1 MEDGYVLVIGSAGID
16 IKGKPESTLEWGHT
30 NLGRVRTS
38 VSGVA
43 RNIAENLARLEVRT
57 VLISA
62 VGHDAAGSRVL
73 RKCKAS
79 GIDVAH
85 VRVMA
90 RAATASHTVMYQA
103 DGDLL
108 TAVADY
114 NIMQFIDSDFLLE
127 NEVLLAEAAM
137 VVIDATLSEAALA
150 TLFELAARHRVR
162 ISGDPTLPALA
173 GRFCEHLHE
182 MYMVSPNAAETT
194 ALCGLENPAH
204 DRETAI
210 DAARHLVMLGTEI
223 AVVTVGERGLAYA
236 DSSGGGFIPAINTRV
251 VDTSGA
257 GDAFSGAVIFGLLN
271 DVPVDEAMRL
281 GVTAASLTLQSK
293 HNVVPNLSQ
302 EMLYDELTI

>member
-16 IKGKPESTLEWGHT
+16 IKSTPHHSLEWGNT
-30 NLGRVRTS
+30 NLGRVRSS

-43 RNIAENLARLEVRT
+43 RNIAENLARLEVQT
-57 VLISA
+57 VLMSA
-62 VGHDAAGSRVL
+62 VAQDAAGRRVL

-79 GIDVAH
+79 GIDVSH
-85 VRVMA
+85 VRLIA
-90 RAATASHTVMYQA
+90 RAATASHTALYEA
-103 DGDLL
+103 DGELL

-114 NIMQFIDSDFLLE
+114 AIMQFIDSDYLLE
-127 NEVLLAEAAM
+127 NEHLLAEATM

-150 TLFELAARHRVR
+150 TLFELAGRHGVRVC
-162 ISGDPTLPALA
+162 GDPTLPVLA

-210 DAARHLVMLGTEI
+210 DAARHLVTLGTQI

-302 EMLYDELTI
+302 ELLYDALII